1 MVAGA
6 AVVLVGAGV
15 GVAVAVAVGVV
26 VAPCEELLVG
36 FELGAFLVAVGEAD
50 VDVGVDVFA
59 VGVCAV
65 GVCETSPPEVLPPN
79 DPESEP
85 VEVFEVICGGV
96 IAKTAPRPPT
106 VPPAIRNMRFMRELW
121 LPILRSI

>member
-6 AVVLVGAGV
+6 AVVFVGAGV
-15 GVAVAVAVGVV
+15 GVVVAVALGVV
-26 VAPCEELLVG
+26 VAPCEELFVG
-36 FELGAFLVAVGEAD
+36 FELGVFLVAAGDADADVD
-50 VDVGVDVFA
+50 VDVGVDA
-59 VGVCAV
+59 CAV
-65 GVCETSPPEVLPPN
+65 GVCETCPPEVLPPN

-85 VEVFEVICGGV
+85 VEVVEVICGGV
-96 IAKTAPRPPT
+96 IAKTAPSPPT